1 MGITRCPIRL
11 AAEDPFRPARIYR
24 TLISAKRLTV
34 RPRHPLA
41 GFSSYFGCVFLQL
54 CQIVKRVGTAQ
65 LALSKAYA
73 GAFAV
78 RITTQKPRASNP
90 FTHFSIRRR
99 IVSGES

>member
-1 MGITRCPIRL
+1 MFRSPGRRGTFPASYGPSYANQRSTSHGTTTASTYRC
-11 AAEDPFRPARIYR
+11 
-24 TLISAKRLTV
+24 
-34 RPRHPLA
+34 
-41 GFSSYFGCVFLQL
+41 SSHFGCVFLQL